1 MYTSIVGL
9 FIWRLHHHFFLPAI
23 LFSSIYFC
31 IVEGIHHGAD
41 HPQPVIAIVHQED
54 IGHHLPTG
62 RLDWVSLERISLLQ
76 DLAMPPLSEIWR
88 RNLASLDV

>member
-1 MYTSIVGL
+1 MTLLDIKKNMTDLGPGL
-9 FIWRLHHHFFLPAI
+9 PTQGIITDDLQ
-23 LFSSIYFC
+23 
-31 IVEGIHHGAD
+31 EGIHQDAD
-41 HPQPVIAIVHQED
+41 HPQPVIAIIHQED

-88 RNLASLDV
+88 RNFASLDV

>member
-1 MYTSIVGL
+1 MFSACL
-9 FIWRLHHHFFLPAI
+9 FI
-23 LFSSIYFC
+23 LFYLFRY
-31 IVEGIHHGAD
+31 VEGIHQDAD
-41 HPQPVIAIVHQED
+41 HPQPVIAIIHQED

-88 RNLASLDV
+88 RNFASLDV